1 MAKYISGRVKRTD
14 QDKLTDDRFKYLRV
28 EDAEPN
34 LGDSPDIA
42 GTPSIPSGQQFQ
54 LIGVLG
60 NPGKRYWSPIQG
72 GVIPGSLSVFEEGI
86 LVGTLSSITQFDFRG
101 NGVTATVGFTSDVR
115 STITVRPPG
124 DNERVLYKENNDFAS
139 SNKLQFKSSVG
150 ILTVSNG
157 LQVTGG
163 GSYNS
168 FVVQTDGKVGINTVP
183 TQELHVNGDIRLE
196 GTIYDQTNNAGANS
210 NILQKN
216 NAGGIEWKALSQVQA
231 GAGGTIKDIQ
241 YHGSTGVVAG
251 AGNFNYDPGTQRVG
265 LGIENPEALLDVRG
279 DVNITGLT
287 TATKLDVTGVS
298 TFSGIT
304 SFRNDV
310 KWDDNKKAFFGDGSD
325 LSIYHDT
332 SNSYIEDVG
341 AGGLRIRG
349 TNVSFE
355 KIPAGFT
362 PEYMINATAGS
373 LVQLYHDASERFRT
387 TGTGVSITGTLD
399 TDDLVTDNINIT
411 GKVTTKDLGVTGIA
425 TVDNVQI
432 YDNRVETTT
441 GNLVLNSSAGTLE
454 VIDKLYVNDV
464 QDSTTPDNGA
474 VQVAG
479 GVGIEKRLNVGGAV
493 SFTGPSVGV
502 AVTLAGA
509 GGITTTGGDL
519 YIGDNLYVNSNI
531 TVVDFNAQWGNI
543 TKQLN
548 TNRFK
553 ATGISTFTNKVHI
566 LDDDVLHFGGAV
578 DGDGDLL
585 IYHDAGGSDQSI
597 IKSDS
602 KIISIMSGNSVE
614 IEDESGVN
622 LATFKKG
629 GSVDLYHNSN
639 LRFNTSGIGVTV
651 TGKLMPSATTTHD
664 IGSATLKWDSI
675 YAQTF
680 IGAVT
685 GISTGADRNYVS
697 QNADDADRPITY
709 VDNNTAGYKQFYF
722 DANTL
727 TFNPSANRINITNAT
742 IGNDLTVTGPSTF
755 SGLVDLNAD
764 IEGHVS
770 PSVTD
775 TYNMGASATDRWNNI
790 YAQTF
795 IGQLTGNAVSAD
807 TVKVSALTKDQG
819 AGSDEYTNVT
829 HFLTFIEGQGD
840 GSAENVYT
848 HTKAYFAP
856 RANHLVLASVSGIQE
871 SGSLFTGGK
880 LETYGNLI
888 VGNDS
893 TLKADTII
901 GEGFSDG
908 SLSVKGKIT
917 SHLIPTGT
925 SVNIGSATT
934 SWGTV
939 YANSFTGGSATKAE
953 TVQIHSQATGTYHLT
968 FVGTSDVTGANEYQD
983 ICVDSAGDITYDMN
997 ANKLVVPK
1005 IQPGQLFD
1013 ASDTGN
1019 VGDVPVSDGT
1029 NWTWGPPGSGI
1040 TTTAQ
1045 NLQGGVAYKIPY
1057 QTAADT
1063 TAFLPNG
1070 TDGKVLTAHGTTSA
1084 PSWESTVATATNLLG
1099 GAKGSVPYQSAA
1111 DTTAFLAV
1119 GTAGKVLT
1127 VGANDTIVWGDV
1139 VATATDIIGGSAN
1152 FPNIIYQSAADTT
1165 DFLVAGS
1172 ADKYLKMNG
1181 SGNGIE
1187 WGDVIATATNLNGG
1201 VASQIP
1207 YQSAANTTAFIANG
1221 SAGQVLTSNGT
1232 NAPSWGDGVGSS
1244 VETLARDTSV
1254 AWHFLT
1260 FVDANN
1266 TTATAEQ
1273 VYTTSSL
1280 QFKPTDNLLK
1290 ITSADGPGGGVQVF
1304 KIAEGS
1310 SGKVGSA
1317 SSVIMASGLTGD
1329 DDPKWFWTSP
1339 SEVIEDGGGV
1349 TAVEVLYTN
1358 ASNGDNYSCSQSISV
1373 TSPDSNTQRINLQ
1386 FNGTTGTNA
1395 YGRKFFQSTAPSSP
1409 CDGDIWYDT
1418 STGST
1423 GSPDSLIPAGSRIVF
1438 YQASA
1443 PTGWSKVTNHNNKA
1457 LRVVS
1462 GSGGGSGGNHSFTST
1477 FASKS
1482 TGNHTITSSQVPA
1495 HNHVYANYFFAENNG
1510 NSGLPQTYAGSRK
1523 GNDNDN
1529 RPFTTNTTSSNQ
1541 SGTTGQSHN
1550 HGSIDLRVQYI
1561 DVIICSKDA

>member
-14 QDKLTDDRFKYLRV
+14 QDKLTDDRFKYLRL

-34 LGDSPDIA
+34 LGDSPGSA
-42 GTPSIPSGQQFQ
+42 GSPSIPSGQQFQ
-54 LIGVLG
+54 LISVL
-60 NPGKRYWSPIQG
+60 NDPGGRYWSPIQG
-72 GVIPGSLSVFEEGI
+72 GVIPGSISIFEEGS
-86 LVGTLSSITQFDFRG
+86 LVGTLSSITQLDFRG

-115 STITVRPPG
+115 STITIKPPG

-157 LQVTGG
+157 LQITGG

-183 TQELHVNGDIRLE
+183 SQELHVNGDIRLE
-196 GTIYDQTNNAGANS
+196 GTIYDQTNNPGANS

-251 AGNFNYDPGTQRVG
+251 AGNFNYDPTTQRVG
-265 LGIENPEALLDVRG
+265 LNIENPEALLDVRG

-304 SFRNDV
+304 SFRENV

-341 AGGLRIRG
+341 AGGLKIRG
-349 TNVSFE
+349 TSVSFE
-355 KIPAGFT
+355 KIPAGFAS
-362 PEYMINATAGS
+362 EYMINATAGS
-373 LVQLYHDASERFRT
+373 LVQLYFDGDERFRT
-387 TGTGVSITGTLD
+387 TGAGVSVTGTLD
-399 TDDLVTDNINIT
+399 TDDLTTDNINIT

-425 TVDNVQI
+425 TVDNIQI
-432 YDNRVETTT
+432 YDNRIETTT

-474 VQVAG
+474 LQVAG

-519 YIGDNLYVNSNI
+519 YIGDDLFVNSNI

-543 TKQLN
+543 TRQLN

-553 ATGISTFTNKVHI
+553 ATGISTFTNKVHL
-566 LDDDVLHFGGAV
+566 LDDDKLHFGGAA
-578 DGDGDLL
+578 DANGDLQIWHNTGTTSSNIKDTSGDL
-585 IYHDAGGSDQSI
+585 SIQSTNIYLE
-597 IKSDS
+597 
-602 KIISIMSGNSVE
+602 NT
-614 IEDESGVN
+614 SGVN
-622 LATFKKG
+622 LAKFASG
-629 GSVDLYHNSN
+629 GDATLYHNGN
-639 LRFNTSGIGVTV
+639 IKFNTSGIGVTV
-651 TGKLMPSATTTHD
+651 TGTILPSVTTTHD
-664 IGSATLKWDSI
+664 IGSAIKKWDNVH
-675 YAQTF
+675 AQTF

-697 QNADDADRPITY
+697 LNGDNANRPITF

-755 SGLVDLNAD
+755 SGLVEFGAD
-764 IEGHVS
+764 IKSNFS
-770 PSVTD
+770 PSATD
-775 TYNMGASATDRWNNI
+775 TYNMGSSSTDRWNNI
-790 YAQTF
+790 YANQFVGT
-795 IGQLTGNAVSAD
+795 LTGISTGAD
-807 TVKVSALTKDQG
+807 KIKVSALAKTFG
-819 AGSDEYTNVT
+819 GGSNEFTSTT
-829 HFLTFIEGQGD
+829 HHLTFIEGAGT
-840 GSAENVYT
+840 GGYENVVT
-848 HTKAYFAP
+848 HTNASFTP
-856 RANHLVLASVSGIQE
+856 RTNHLVLAATGLAD
-871 SGSLFTGGK
+871 SGSLYAAGKIETGGD
-880 LETYGNLI
+880 LI
-888 VGNDS
+888 VGDDS
-893 TLKADTII
+893 TLKSDTII
-901 GEGFSDG
+901 GEGFSHG
-908 SLSVKGKIT
+908 SLNVKGQII
-917 SHLIPTGT
+917 SHLIPSTGGNR
-925 SVNIGSATT
+925 NIGSASTT
-934 SWGTV
+934 WGTV

-953 TVQIHSQATGTYHLT
+953 TVQIHQQATGTYHFT
-968 FVGTSDVTGANEYQD
+968 FVGTNSVSGADEYQD
-983 ICVDSAGDITYDMN
+983 VCVDSAGDVTYDMN

-1005 IQPGQLFD
+1005 IQPGVLLD
-1013 ASDTGN
+1013 AADAGN

-1045 NLQGGVAYKIPY
+1045 NLQGGAAYKIPY

-1063 TAFLPNG
+1063 TSFLPNG
-1070 TDGKVLTAHGTTSA
+1070 TAGKVLTANGTSSA

-1119 GTAGKVLT
+1119 GAAGKVLT

-1139 VATATDIIGGSAN
+1139 AATATNLVGGSAN
-1152 FPNIIYQSAADTT
+1152 FPNIVYQSAADTT
-1165 DFLVAGS
+1165 NFLTAGS
-1172 ADKYLKMNG
+1172 ANKYLKMNG
-1181 SGNGIE
+1181 AGNGIE

-1232 NAPSWGDGVGSS
+1232 NPPSWGDGVGSS
-1244 VETLARDTSV
+1244 VETLARNTST
-1254 AWHFLT
+1254 AWHYLT
-1260 FVDANN
+1260 FVDSNN
-1266 TTATAEQ
+1266 STAAAEQ

-1290 ITSADGPGGGVQVF
+1290 ITSDDGPGGGIQAYQ
-1304 KIAEGS
+1304 IAEGG

-1317 SSVIMASGLTGD
+1317 SSIIMATGSGGD
-1329 DDPKWFWTSP
+1329 HKWYWTNP
-1339 SEVIEDGGGV
+1339 SEVVEDGGGV

-1358 ASNGDNYSCSQSISV
+1358 ASNGDNYSCSQSVSV
-1373 TSPDSNTQRINLQ
+1373 TAPDSNTQRINFQ
-1386 FNGTTGTNA
+1386 FNGTVGANA
-1395 YGRKFFQSTAPSSP
+1395 YGRKFVQNTAPSSP

-1418 STGST
+1418 SNTTGAP
-1423 GSPDSLIPAGSRIVF
+1423 GEDPLIPSGAKMLFCQS
-1438 YQASA
+1438 SA
-1443 PTGWSKVTNHNNKA
+1443 PTGWTKLTTNNDRA

-1462 GSGGGSGGNHSFTST
+1462 GSTGGSQGGNKSF
-1477 FASKS
+1477 
-1482 TGNHTITSSQVPA
+1482 SSSFI
-1495 HNHVYANYFFAENNG
+1495 N
-1510 NSGLPQTYAGSRK
+1510 
-1523 GNDNDN
+1523 
-1529 RPFTTNTTSSNQ
+1529 
-1541 SGTTGQSHN
+1541 
-1550 HGSIDLRVQYI
+1550 
-1561 DVIICSKDA
+1561 

>member
-1 MAKYISGRVKRTD
+1 MAKYISGRVRRTD
-14 QDKLTDDRFKYLRV
+14 QDKLTDDRFKYLRL

-34 LGDSPDIA
+34 LGDSPNAA

-60 NPGKRYWSPIQG
+60 NPGERYWSPIQG
-72 GVIPGSLSVFEEGI
+72 GVIPGSISIFEEGS
-86 LVGTLSSITQFDFRG
+86 LVGTLSSITQLDFRG

-157 LQVTGG
+157 LQITGG

-183 TQELHVNGDIRLE
+183 SQELHVNGDIRLE

-216 NAGGIEWKALSQVQA
+216 NAGGVEWKALNQVQA

-251 AGNFNYDPGTQRVG
+251 ASNFNYDPDTQRVG
-265 LGIENPEALLDVRG
+265 LGIENPETLLDVRG

-341 AGGLRIRG
+341 AGGLKIRG
-349 TNVSFE
+349 TSVSLE
-355 KIPAGFT
+355 KNPAGFA
-362 PEYMINATAGS
+362 PEYMINAIAGS
-373 LVQLYHDASERFRT
+373 LVQLYHNGSEKFRT

-399 TDDLVTDNINIT
+399 TDDLTTDNINIT
-411 GKVTTKDLGVTGIA
+411 GKVTTKDLQVTGIA
-425 TVDNVQI
+425 TVDNIQI

-519 YIGDNLYVNSNI
+519 YIGDDLYVNSNI

-553 ATGISTFTNKVHI
+553 ATGISTFTNKVHL
-566 LDDDVLHFGGAV
+566 LDDDVLHFGGAA
-578 DGDGDLL
+578 DANGDLQIWHNSSNTSSNIKDTSGDL
-585 IYHDAGGSDQSI
+585 NIQSNNIYLQ
-597 IKSDS
+597 
-602 KIISIMSGNSVE
+602 NT
-614 IEDESGVN
+614 SGVN
-622 LATFKKG
+622 FAKFTAG
-629 GSVDLYHNSN
+629 GEASLYHSGN
-639 LRFNTSGIGVTV
+639 LKFTTSGIGVTV

-664 IGSATLKWDSI
+664 IGSATEKWNSVH
-675 YAQTF
+675 AQTF

-685 GISTGADRNYVS
+685 GISTGADRTYVS
-697 QNADDADRPITY
+697 LDGANSNRPITF

-727 TFNPSANRINITNAT
+727 SFNPSANRINITNAT

-770 PSVTD
+770 PSATD
-775 TYNMGASATDRWNNI
+775 TYNMGASDTDRWNNI

-807 TVKVSALTKDQG
+807 TVKVSALPKTFG
-819 AGSDEYTNVT
+819 GGSNEFKNTT
-829 HFLTFIEGQGD
+829 HHLTFIEGEGD
-840 GSAENVYT
+840 GSAEDVFT
-848 HTKAYFAP
+848 HTNATFTP
-856 RANHLVLASVSGIQE
+856 RTNHLVLATTGLAD
-871 SGSLFTGGK
+871 SGSLYAAGK
-880 LETYGNLI
+880 LETGGDLI
-888 VGNDS
+888 VGDDS
-893 TLKADTII
+893 TLKSDTII
-901 GEGFSDG
+901 GEGFSHG
-908 SLSVKGKIT
+908 SLNVKGKII
-917 SHLIPTGT
+917 SHLIPTGN
-925 SVNIGSATT
+925 SINIGSAST

-939 YANSFTGGSATKAE
+939 YADSFTGGSATKAE

-1005 IQPGQLFD
+1005 IQPGQLLD

-1099 GAKGSVPYQSAA
+1099 GAKGSVPYQSDV

-1139 VATATDIIGGSAN
+1139 AATATNLVGGSAN
-1152 FPNIIYQSAADTT
+1152 YPNIVYQSAADTT
-1165 DFLVAGS
+1165 NFLVAGAS
-1172 ADKYLKMNG
+1172 NKYLKMNG
-1181 SGNGIE
+1181 AGNGIE

-1207 YQSAANTTAFIANG
+1207 YQSAANTTAFIPNG
-1221 SAGQVLTSNGT
+1221 TSGKVLTSNGT
-1232 NAPSWGDGVGSS
+1232 NAPSWEDGVGSS
-1244 VETLARDTSV
+1244 LETLARNTST
-1254 AWHFLT
+1254 AWHYLT
-1260 FVDANN
+1260 FVDSNN
-1266 TTATAEQ
+1266 TTAASET

-1290 ITSADGPGGGVQVF
+1290 ITSDDGPGGGIQAYQ
-1304 KIAEGS
+1304 IAEGG

-1317 SSVIMASGLTGD
+1317 SSIIMASGSSGD
-1329 DDPKWFWTSP
+1329 HKWYWTDP
-1339 SEVIEDGGGV
+1339 SEVVDAGGGL
-1349 TAVEVLYTN
+1349 TNIEVLYTN
-1358 ASNGDNYSCSQSISV
+1358 ASNGDNYSCAQSVSV
-1373 TSPDSNTQRINLQ
+1373 STPDSNTKRINFQ
-1386 FNGTTGTNA
+1386 FNGTTGANA
-1395 YGRKFFQSTAPSSP
+1395 YGRKFFQNTAPSSP

-1423 GSPDSLIPAGSRIVF
+1423 GSPDSLIPAGSRVVF
-1438 YQASA
+1438 YQSNA
-1443 PTGWSKVTNHNNKA
+1443 PTGWTKITNHNNKA

-1462 GSGGGSGGNHSFTST
+1462 GSGGGSGGSHSFTST
-1477 FASKS
+1477 FANKS
-1482 TGNHTITSSQVPA
+1482 TGNHTITSAQVPA
-1495 HNHVYANYFFAENNG
+1495 HNHTYNNYYFAENNG
-1510 NSGLPQTYAGSRK
+1510 NSGLPNNNAGSRK
-1523 GNDNDN
+1523 GNDWDN
-1529 RPFTTNTTSSNQ
+1529 NPFSLGQSTNNQ
-1541 SGTTGQSHN
+1541 AGTTGQSHN